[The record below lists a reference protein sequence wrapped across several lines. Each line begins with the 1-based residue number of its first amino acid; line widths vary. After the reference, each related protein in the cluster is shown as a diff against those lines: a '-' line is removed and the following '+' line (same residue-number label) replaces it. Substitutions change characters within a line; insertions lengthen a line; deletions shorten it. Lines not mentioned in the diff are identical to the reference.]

1 MKLSL
6 VPTNKYG
13 LINDRLLR

>member
-6 VPTNKYG
+6 VPLPPIENQ
-13 LINDRLLR
+13 